1 MLAVSGR
8 GTQIRLSDS
17 VCFAV
22 CRHNIVQ
29 FPLNDCRCSLSGDAL
44 QELVVAKN
52 SVVFVH
58 APGDGRVP
66 VHDRATIH
74 ILTIP
79 AERFASL
86 RTEHREHPIGGQEI
100 AISQAHA
107 AQVAAL
113 RVLRQ
118 VRSDAGPQ
126 GIQMNIADQ
135 SERIGVG
142 IDQYGAIAPLE
153 EGAPA
158 AKESIRLSCIARR
171 RVMHQCCYG
180 SMAGL

>member
-1 MLAVSGR
+1 MLAVSGW

-52 SVVFVH
+52 SVVF
-58 APGDGRVP
+58 